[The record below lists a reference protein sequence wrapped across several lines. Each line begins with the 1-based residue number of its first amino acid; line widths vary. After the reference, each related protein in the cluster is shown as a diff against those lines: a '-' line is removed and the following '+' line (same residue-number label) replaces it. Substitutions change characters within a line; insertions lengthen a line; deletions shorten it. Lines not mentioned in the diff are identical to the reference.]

1 MQLLAGDIGGTK
13 ALLRLIEVGP
23 DGVSSKLIGQQRYLC
38 KEFDSLEEVVDRFL
52 SDLEVDNMN
61 RPVQQ
66 ACFGLPGP
74 VSSRTVQL
82 TNLPW
87 VVDADQIEQACSI
100 SNVLFIND
108 FFAAARGVE
117 TLAENDYELLVTP
130 NKSFNYGELPSGNRL
145 VIGAGTGLGVAPVC
159 YCEGCYHPV
168 ASEGGHFEFAPIS
181 DTQQCLLKWLWSKW
195 EHVSYE
201 RLLSGPG
208 LEVLYTFFQLCDCP
222 NSFSEDQTG
231 LLKKNWL
238 NGENDC
244 QNGAVLA
251 ELESKNS
258 LKMYTAVQVYEAAEQ
273 GEPAA
278 VKALT
283 EFVTI
288 YGTFIGAAALIW
300 NAPGGIYLA
309 GGIASK
315 IIPWMRKPYFYQAYT
330 EKGRMSKLVNA
341 FPVYLITDDD
351 LGVKGAMQQ
360 NLVHHR

>member
-1 MQLLAGDIGGTK
+1 MRLLAGDIGGTK
-13 ALLRLIEVGP
+13 ALLRLVEV
-23 DGVSSKLIGQQRYLC
+23 DAERAVTEVIGQQRYLC
-38 KEFDSLEEVVDRFL
+38 NEFESLEAIIDRFL
-52 SDLEVDNMN
+52 NDLQLDSAN

-100 SNVLFIND
+100 AKVLFIND

-117 TLAENDYELLVTP
+117 SLTEDDYELLIRPKGTFKQDERP
-130 NKSFNYGELPSGNRL
+130 MGNRL
-145 VIGAGTGLGVAPVC
+145 VIGAGTGLGVAPVF
-159 YCEGCYHPV
+159 YNQSGYHPV
-168 ASEGGHFEFAPIS
+168 PSEGGHFEFAPIS
-181 DTQQCLLKWLWSKW
+181 ETQQCLLKWLWSKW
-195 EHVSYE
+195 EHASYE

-208 LEVLYTFFQLCDCP
+208 LEVLYRFFQLYDCP
-222 NSFSEDQTG
+222 TSFTEDPAG
-231 LLKKNWL
+231 LLKKNRL
-238 NGENDC
+238 DDVNNS
-244 QNGAVLA
+244 QNGAILA
-251 ELESKNS
+251 NLEASQS
-258 LKMYTAVQVYEAAEQ
+258 IKMYTAVQVYEAAEQ
-273 GEPAA
+273 GEPVA

-288 YGTFIGAAALIW
+288 YGAFIGATALLW

-315 IIPWMRKPYFYQAYT
+315 IIPWMRKPHFQQAYS

-341 FPVYLITDDD
+341 LPVYLVTDSD
-351 LGVKGAMQQ
+351 LGVKGAMQH
-360 NLVHHR
+360 NLVEPI